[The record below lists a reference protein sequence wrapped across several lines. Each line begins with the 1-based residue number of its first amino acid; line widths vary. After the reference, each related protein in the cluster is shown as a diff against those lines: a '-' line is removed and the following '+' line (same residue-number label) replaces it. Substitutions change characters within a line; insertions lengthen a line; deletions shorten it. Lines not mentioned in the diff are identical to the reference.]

1 MELLFKMNLNNAV
14 ERVLHVPG
22 NYSGGILEM
31 TLVTD
36 CALPLDYVRNKI
48 GRAHV

>member
-1 MELLFKMNLNNAV
+1 MNVIAKMNLNNAV

-22 NYSGGILEM
+22 NYTGGILEM
-31 TLVTD
+31 TL
-36 CALPLDYVRNKI
+36 AIEI